1 MRPLAVAGT
10 TAALLFA
17 ASSNW
22 CHAATI
28 PADSSRGA
36 RILETNSCLQ
46 CHRINGK
53 GGTGGSDLG
62 WRIGRNC
69 TPAALAATMWN
80 HAPQMWA
87 AMRAGD
93 TPRPDL
99 DEQAAADLFAYFYAV
114 RFFEKSGDAE
124 RGKAAFDSK
133 GCSSCHGLQQA
144 KVAGVVP
151 VSQWE
156 SASEPIALASAM
168 WNHGA
173 AMNAEFTKRRLK
185 SPQLTSQDL
194 TDLVIYIQGQSA
206 VRGVS
211 GRVEISSGSA
221 GESLFRSKG
230 CEGCHTGRLAL
241 SERLKGN
248 TLTDITAAMWNHQSR
263 MAAAAPPLSVPEMR
277 EIASFLWAGSFFED
291 SGDAGSGR
299 TVFLAK
305 RCDECH
311 GASGISAGKRNERRV
326 SAITMVSALWHH
338 GPRMLDEMQAKGI
351 GWPRFKVAE
360 MSNLIAFLNAEGQ

>member
-1 MRPLAVAGT
+1 MKPLAVAGT

-17 ASSNW
+17 ASSTW
-22 CHAATI
+22 CHAAPI
-28 PADSSRGA
+28 PSDSSRGA
-36 RILETNSCLQ
+36 QILETNSCLR

-62 WRIGRNC
+62 WRIGRNF
-69 TPAALAATMWN
+69 TPAALAATIWN

-87 AMRAGD
+87 AMRTAD
-93 TPRPDL
+93 NRRPDL

-114 RFFEKSGDAE
+114 RFFEKPGDAE
-124 RGKAAFDSK
+124 RGKAAFESK
-133 GCSSCHGLQQA
+133 GCSRCHGLQQA

-156 SASEPIALASAM
+156 SASEPIALAGAM

-194 TDLVIYIQGQSA
+194 TDLVIYIQGQSE

-230 CEGCHTGRLAL
+230 CEACHTGRLDL

-263 MAAAAPPLSVPEMR
+263 MAAVSPPLSVAEMR
-277 EIASFLWAGSFFED
+277 EIASFLWAGSFFEN

-305 RCDECH
+305 RCDACH
-311 GASGISAGKRNERRV
+311 GASGISAGKRNEKRV
-326 SAITMVSALWHH
+326 SAITMVSALWPH